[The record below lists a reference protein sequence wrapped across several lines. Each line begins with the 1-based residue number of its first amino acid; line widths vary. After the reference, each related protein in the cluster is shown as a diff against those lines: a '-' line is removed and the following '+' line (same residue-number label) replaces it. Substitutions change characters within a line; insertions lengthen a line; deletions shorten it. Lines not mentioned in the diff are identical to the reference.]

1 LRRFNQA
8 ISKLILLLSSASPI
22 VSQILNRHAPVVSQC
37 DPVEIRLAAKQRDG
51 SPFTTLTTSDI
62 HFTFADGPSEV
73 SLLRSFEVEK
83 GANGFTDILFVI
95 PPMADFNSP
104 QDLSGI
110 VQTLAKN
117 DAFRFRAAVLGPSG
131 ALSSFTSDLETL
143 RIQLHSATTQKGV
156 HSLDRWVRAEETA
169 FLALRRLEGRH
180 AIVRL
185 FHEENPHHFRMK
197 TMSANDYALD
207 TFASLDIAEIYR
219 LLQTVPL
226 SSAIPMGDASSENSP
241 PGVDPNLSQLS
252 QVQSASEQQSAIWA
266 SRGRWDELTA
276 GRAEDSTKTLMED
289 LIRDNRSTYHLIV
302 QPEFPCGDARF
313 RLISI
318 TTQLANVRLFAPH
331 EIQMIPYRPLP
342 SD

>member
-1 LRRFNQA
+1 LPGFNQA
-8 ISKLILLLSSASPI
+8 IPKVILLLSSAYPIASQALPPHSP
-22 VSQILNRHAPVVSQC
+22 LVSQC

-51 SPFTTLTTSDI
+51 SPFTSLTASDI
-62 HFTFADGPSEV
+62 HLTFADGPSEV

-83 GANGFTDILFVI
+83 GANGFTDILFVV

-110 VQTLAKN
+110 IQTLARN

-131 ALSSFTSDLETL
+131 ALSSFTSDLQTL
-143 RIQLHSATTQKGV
+143 RIQLQSATNQKGV
-156 HSLDRWVRAEETA
+156 HSLDRWVRAEKTA
-169 FLALRRLEGRH
+169 FLALRPMEGRH

-197 TMSANDYALD
+197 TMYASDYALD

-219 LLQTVPL
+219 LLRTVHL
-226 SSAIPMGDASSENSP
+226 SSVIPMGDASSENGP
-241 PGVDPNLSQLS
+241 PGIDPNLSQLS
-252 QVQSASEQQSAIWA
+252 QVQSASEQESAIWA
-266 SRGRWDELTA
+266 SRGRWNDWRA
-276 GRAEDSTKTLMED
+276 GRADDSTKDLMED

-313 RLISI
+313 RRISI
-318 TTQLANVRLFAPH
+318 TTQLENVRLFTPPA
-331 EIQMIPYRPLP
+331 IQMIPYH
-342 SD
+342 